1 MHFYKG
7 DKFNSVLI
15 ANEGL
20 DSWLKLGRSWG
31 LSKLDVEKAYDHVN
45 WQFLLYPCYNN
56 AVFREYSSCVR
67 DTRCDGARGQLRML
81 HILPTDDVS
90 WIIIVS
96 SIQGKTYGTTF
107 YKEYKRFWQGWRT
120 GQLTLIKSTLSSLLT
135 YFFFILVSLPARMA
149 KRMEKLQR
157 NFLRGGMA

>member
-1 MHFYKG
+1 MYESYYLCLSVLYQASTKFWQKYWLIDWRGFWERLFLVLKMHFYRG

-20 DSWLKLGRSWG
+20 DSWLKLGRSWV

-45 WQFLLYPCYNN
+45 WQFPLYTCYNN

-67 DTRCDGARGQLRML
+67 DTRCDGASGQLRML

-90 WIIIVS
+90 WIIIGS
-96 SIQGKTYGTTF
+96 SIPGKTYLG
-107 YKEYKRFWQGWRT
+107 
-120 GQLTLIKSTLSSLLT
+120 
-135 YFFFILVSLPARMA
+135 
-149 KRMEKLQR
+149 
-157 NFLRGGMA
+157 